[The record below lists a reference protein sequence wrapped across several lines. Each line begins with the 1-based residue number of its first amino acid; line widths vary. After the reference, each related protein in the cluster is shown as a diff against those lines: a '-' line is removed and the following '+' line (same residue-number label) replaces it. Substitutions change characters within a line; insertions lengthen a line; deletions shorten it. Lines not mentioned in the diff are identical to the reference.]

1 MPFPV
6 PVLRGP
12 LRISF
17 LLSIISINF
26 LEFTILL
33 YCTIIKSTT
42 SFTQS
47 TGGICLA
54 GKSYRIRLSPAVG
67 RPVHHPA
74 GRRHRH
80 FLHGGA
86 AVHGGHLVHLPH
98 PSFAGAAVPGYD
110 RRRVREK
117 ARQGRPFLLPD
128 AGHFHRH
135 PRGHGQSGGRGGCC
149 FCRRCRCGVLDVG
162 HCYSGCVHLLYRI
175 HPCPEIPPA
184 RPAVR
189 RLARRACLLPACAGR
204 AQARQKAPAFG
215 VRGAVC
221 RVRPHLLV
229 RHQSGHLQLGELC
242 V

>member
-1 MPFPV
+1 M
-6 PVLRGP
+6 
-12 LRISF
+12 
-17 LLSIISINF
+17 
-26 LEFTILL
+26 
-33 YCTIIKSTT
+33 
-42 SFTQS
+42 
-47 TGGICLA
+47 
-54 GKSYRIRLSPAVG
+54 G

-98 PSFAGAAVPGYD
+98 PSSAGAAVPGYD

-149 FCRRCRCGVLDVG
+149 IGRRRRGGVLDVG
-162 HCYSGCVHLLYRI
+162 HGPAGCFHLLCGV
-175 HPCPEIPPA
+175 HSGTEIPCA
-184 RPAVR
+184 GPAVR
-189 RLARRACLLPACAGR
+189 RLARRTGLLSARAGG
-204 AQARQKAPAFG
+204 AQARQKAQTLCG
-215 VRGAVC
+215 SGAVC
-221 RVRPHLLV
+221 GVWPHLLV
-229 RHQSGHLQLGELC
+229 RHQSGDLQLGQFC